1 MAKVANLINATI
13 VSIACLSTP
22 TVLAQEEQKTE
33 VEYYKQDNITNR
45 IPYFDNRFKIDAE
58 LEEITLI
65 FYRESGSPPIILVR
79 PDGSKLRIN
88 HLPEDNSVDWFD
100 DRTFDMV
107 TIRKPMPGPWQA
119 IGQIKP
125 DSKIM
130 IVSDVSLSAEPLPEV
145 LLAGETL
152 KVIAKVTNQEKVVND
167 PLFIPVVNLD
177 IDFYSTNNS
186 NYDNFGAEPV
196 QIGSFRDDGYEL
208 DEYARDGTFTGEFT
222 LEFAPG
228 EWVPIY
234 IVKMPMATREL
245 RQQPVIVRAN
255 PITMNVDIT
264 LDKLGKHRL
273 NIDIDDSFVKP
284 DSLVFQGKI
293 TFPDRQTEPFS
304 IMEGEGKT
312 RMKEFGYTEPGVHRV
327 NLNAFGETVNGR
339 EFRLVVPEFS
349 FNVERE
355 ELLVPTINENGSR
368 LSSAE
373 QEAARLQAEIE
384 AKRKAAEEAF
394 ELAKQ
399 KQIEE
404 AEAAKEK
411 TYMTIAIINGI
422 IVLIG
427 IGLFG
432 FFKFRKKKQAQ

>member
-88 HLPEDNSVDWFD
+88 NLPEDNSVDWFD

-355 ELLVPTINENGSR
+355 ELLVPTINEDGSR

>member
-65 FYRESGSPPIILVR
+65 FYREAGSPPIILVR

-88 HLPEDNSVDWFD
+88 NLPEDNSVDWFD
-100 DRTFDMV
+100 DRTFDMI

-130 IVSDVSLSAEPLPEV
+130 IVSDVSLSAEPLPEI

>member
-65 FYRESGSPPIILVR
+65 FYREAGSPPIILVR

-88 HLPEDNSVDWFD
+88 NLPEDNSVDWFD
-100 DRTFDMV
+100 DRTFDMI

-130 IVSDVSLSAEPLPEV
+130 IVSDVSLSAEPLPEI

-355 ELLVPTINENGSR
+355 ELLVPTINEDGSR
-368 LSSAE
+368 AE

>member
-1 MAKVANLINATI
+1 
-13 VSIACLSTP
+13 
-22 TVLAQEEQKTE
+22 
-33 VEYYKQDNITNR
+33 
-45 IPYFDNRFKIDAE
+45 
-58 LEEITLI
+58 
-65 FYRESGSPPIILVR
+65 
-79 PDGSKLRIN
+79 
-88 HLPEDNSVDWFD
+88 
-100 DRTFDMV
+100 
-107 TIRKPMPGPWQA
+107 
-119 IGQIKP
+119 
-125 DSKIM
+125 
-130 IVSDVSLSAEPLPEV
+130 
-145 LLAGETL
+145 
-152 KVIAKVTNQEKVVND
+152 
-167 PLFIPVVNLD
+167 
-177 IDFYSTNNS
+177 
-186 NYDNFGAEPV
+186 
-196 QIGSFRDDGYEL
+196 
-208 DEYARDGTFTGEFT
+208 
-222 LEFAPG
+222 
-228 EWVPIY
+228 
-234 IVKMPMATREL
+234 MPMATREL

-312 RMKEFGYTEPGVHRV
+312 RLKEFGYTEPGVHRV

-355 ELLVPTINENGSR
+355 ELLVPTINEDGSR

>member
-130 IVSDVSLSAEPLPEV
+130 VVSDVSLSAEPLPEI

-152 KVIAKVTNQEKVVND
+152 KVIAKVTNQEKVIND
-167 PLFIPVVNLD
+167 PLFNPVVNLD

-196 QIGSFRDDGYEL
+196 QIGSFRDDGYDL

-234 IVKMPMATREL
+234 LVKMPMATREL

-255 PITMNVDIT
+255 PITMNIDIT
-264 LDKLGKHRL
+264 MDKLGQHKL

-312 RMKEFGYTEPGVHRV
+312 RVKEFGYTEPGVHRV

-349 FNVERE
+349 FNVERD
-355 ELLVPTINENGSR
+355 ELLVPTINEDGSR

>member
-1 MAKVANLINATI
+1 MAKVAHIINATI
-13 VSIACLSTP
+13 VSIACLTAPS
-22 TVLAQEEQKTE
+22 VIAQEEQKTE

-100 DRTFDMV
+100 DRTFDMI

-130 IVSDVSLSAEPLPEV
+130 VVSDVSLAAEPLPDI

-152 KVIAKVTNQEKVVND
+152 KVIAKVTNQEKVIND
-167 PLFIPVVNLD
+167 PLFNPVVNLD

-196 QIGSFRDDGYEL
+196 QIGSFRDDGYDL

-228 EWVPIY
+228 EWVPVY
-234 IVKMPMATREL
+234 LVKMPMVTREL
-245 RQQPVIVRAN
+245 RQQPVIVRPIPVELN
-255 PITMNVDIT
+255 MSITM
-264 LDKLGKHRL
+264 DKLGKHKL
-273 NIDIDDSFVKP
+273 NINIDDEFVKP

-312 RMKEFGYTEPGVHRV
+312 RIKEFGYTEPGVHRI
-327 NLNAFGETVNGR
+327 NLNAFGETINGR
-339 EFRLVVPEFS
+339 EFRLVVPEYS
-349 FNVERE
+349 FNVERD
-355 ELLVPTINENGSR
+355 ELLVPTVNDDGS
-368 LSSAE
+368 SMSGAE
-373 QEAARLQAEIE
+373 QEAAKLQAEIE

-404 AEAAKEK
+404 AEAAKER
-411 TYMTIAIINGI
+411 TYMTIGIINGI

-432 FFKFRKKKQAQ
+432 FFKFRKKKQAK

>member
-1 MAKVANLINATI
+1 MAKVAHIINATI
-13 VSIACLSTP
+13 VSIACLTTP
-22 TVLAQEEQKTE
+22 SVIAQEEQKTE

-100 DRTFDMV
+100 DRTFDMI

-130 IVSDVSLSAEPLPEV
+130 VVSDVSLAAEPLPDI

-152 KVIAKVTNQEKVVND
+152 KVIAKVTNQEKVIND
-167 PLFIPVVNLD
+167 PLFNPVVNLD

-196 QIGSFRDDGYEL
+196 QIGSFRDDGYDL

-228 EWVPIY
+228 EWVPVY
-234 IVKMPMATREL
+234 LVKMPMVTREL
-245 RQQPVIVRAN
+245 RQQPVIVRPIPVELN
-255 PITMNVDIT
+255 MNITM
-264 LDKLGKHRL
+264 DKLGKHKL
-273 NIDIDDSFVKP
+273 NINIDDEFVKP

-312 RMKEFGYTEPGVHRV
+312 RIKEFGYTEPGVHRI
-327 NLNAFGETVNGR
+327 NLNAFGETINGR
-339 EFRLVVPEFS
+339 EFRLVVPEYS
-349 FNVERE
+349 FNVERD
-355 ELLVPTINENGSR
+355 ELLVPTVNDDGS
-368 LSSAE
+368 SMSGAE
-373 QEAARLQAEIE
+373 QEAAKLQAEIE

-404 AEAAKEK
+404 AEAAKER
-411 TYMTIAIINGI
+411 TYMTIGIINGI

-432 FFKFRKKKQAQ
+432 FFKFRKKKQAK